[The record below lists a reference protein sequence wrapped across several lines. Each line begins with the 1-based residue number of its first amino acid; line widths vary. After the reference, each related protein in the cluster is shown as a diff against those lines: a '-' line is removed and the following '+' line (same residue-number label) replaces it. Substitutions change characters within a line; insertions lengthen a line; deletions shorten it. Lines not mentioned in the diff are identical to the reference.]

1 MSTTKLTSKALLIC
15 SLLSLTILSLP
26 IIASAG
32 ATVETPHGTFSLNA
46 CIQGRYTHY
55 FEEGQLDA
63 FNIQNAFL
71 QFGGEFL
78 DGYFHGFLNINVA
91 QRENY
96 LLDAFMDAYL
106 IKDTLFLRLG
116 QYRVP
121 FGMEMMMSSSKLF
134 FIERSLVNNAIV
146 PNRDM
151 GLTGT
156 YKTTFPNP
164 NMWLEFDAGVFNGAG
179 RNTLDNNDE
188 KDFAV
193 SVSAN
198 PFPVD
203 LFSGFELRF
212 NYYLGSEDY
221 DGDGNVDEKR
231 KLLGGG
237 AGFDHPIFFFQGEY
251 MQGKYEEAHLHPN
264 PFEQRAEETFGYYAY
279 AGFRWNFDK
288 FRIETIEP
296 VVRYQLYEPDKSTDD
311 DRSTVVTGG
320 VNLYFDGHYAKLMLN
335 YDHVM
340 EEGTAVENDVFT
352 AQMQLMY

>member
-1 MSTTKLTSKALLIC
+1 MSTTKLTSKGLLIYC
-15 SLLSLTILSLP
+15 LFSLF
-26 IIASAG
+26 IISIPVIALAG
-32 ATVETPHGTFSLNA
+32 TSVETSYGDLTLNA
-46 CIQGRYTHY
+46 YIQGQYRHF
-55 FEEGQLDA
+55 FEDGLVSTFRVPKA
-63 FNIQNAFL
+63 RL
-71 QFGGEFL
+71 LFGGMLL
-78 DGYFHGFLNINVA
+78 DDWFGGLVQIDVA
-91 QRENY
+91 RGDL
-96 LLDAFMDAYL
+96 LLDAYIDAYL
-106 IKDTLFLRLG
+106 IKDTLSFRLG

-121 FGMEMMMSSSKLF
+121 FGMEMMMPTSKLF

-146 PNRDM
+146 PNRDL

-198 PFPVD
+198 PFPMD

-212 NYYLGSEDY
+212 NYYFGFEDY
-221 DGDGNVDEKR
+221 DGDGNVDENR

-237 AGFDHPIFFFQGEY
+237 AGFDHPMFFFQGEY
-251 MQGKYEEAHLHPN
+251 IQGEYEEAHLHPN

-279 AGFRWNFDK
+279 GGFRWNLDK

-296 VVRYQLYEPDKSTDD
+296 VVRYQLYEPDKSADD
-311 DRSTVVTGG
+311 DRTTVVTGG
-320 VNLYFDGHYAKLMLN
+320 VNFYFDGHFAKLMLN

-340 EEGTAVENDVFT
+340 EEVTTVENDVFT